1 MDSVAT
7 PSTVNRLI
15 LCSAISAVPVGVVRI
30 RPSRSAWVASLIVTD
45 GGLVF
50 AGDAAGWFRA
60 LDQMT
65 GEVLW
70 ETDLGAQVTG
80 YPVTYAVDE
89 KQYVVV
95 STGGSL
101 ALLQLNQLV
110 SEELR
115 AGTDANL
122 FVFALP
128 D

>member
-1 MDSVAT
+1 M
-7 PSTVNRLI
+7 
-15 LCSAISAVPVGVVRI
+15 
-30 RPSRSAWVASLIVTD
+30 VTD

-70 ETDLGAQVTG
+70 EADLGSQVTG
-80 YPVTYAVDE
+80 YPATYAVDG
-89 KQYVVV
+89 KQYVAI

-101 ALLQLNQLV
+101 TLMGLNRLV
-110 SEELR
+110 SEDLQ
-115 AGTDANL
+115 AGTDTNL